1 MSANGRHVGNPDDRA
16 VDRRDPGDAFL
27 AEETESN
34 RKGEFRLLGVTVI
47 AGAFVAVL
55 LVVREV
61 FFA

>member
-1 MSANGRHVGNPDDRA
+1 MSANGRHVGGPDDMA

-34 RKGEFRLLGVTVI
+34 RKGEYRLVGVAVV

-55 LVVREV
+55 IVIREV